1 MRASKQP
8 KEGERSPDSEVTER
22 GIAPGLEVWEEREW
36 KTCQGRT
43 NYLRIEC
50 TTPIRSATLMA
61 ELHLNNVK
69 TACSSLNTLCKSGGM
84 EQVSR

>member
-36 KTCQGRT
+36 ETCQGRT
-43 NYLRIEC
+43 NHLRIEC
-50 TTPIRSATLMA
+50 TTPTRSVALMA
-61 ELHLNNVK
+61 RFHLNNVK
-69 TACSSLNTLCKSGGM
+69 TTYSSLNTLCKSSGM
-84 EQVSR
+84 EKVSW

>member
-36 KTCQGRT
+36 ETCQGRT
-43 NYLRIEC
+43 NH
-50 TTPIRSATLMA
+50 
-61 ELHLNNVK
+61 LHMPFGLETYVLVRY
-69 TACSSLNTLCKSGGM
+69 THL
-84 EQVSR
+84 

>member
-22 GIAPGLEVWEEREW
+22 GIALGLEVWEEREW
-36 KTCQGRT
+36 ETCQGRT
-43 NYLRIEC
+43 NHLCIEC
-50 TTPIRSATLMA
+50 TTPTRSAALMA
-61 ELHLNNVK
+61 GLHLNSVK
-69 TACSSLNTLCKSGGM
+69 TTCSSLNTLCKSGGM